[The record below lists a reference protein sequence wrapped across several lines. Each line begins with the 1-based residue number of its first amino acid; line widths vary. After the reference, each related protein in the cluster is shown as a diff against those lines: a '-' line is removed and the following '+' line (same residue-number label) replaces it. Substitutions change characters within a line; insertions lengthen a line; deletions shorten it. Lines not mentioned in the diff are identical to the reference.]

1 MPGTSPRIP
10 LRIAVVGGGISG
22 LAAAYDLAR
31 ARAAGAPIEEYL
43 IEGSDRLGGALRTE
57 RLGDCVFEAGADS
70 FLTAKPEA
78 LALCQEL
85 GLGAQVIGSEDS
97 HPRTWI
103 VRGGELVPLPDG
115 MEFVAPTRLRAL
127 ARTRLLAWREKLD
140 VLRDLLVRPPSGAEP
155 SGGRSAEDES
165 VADFV
170 LRHFGRGVL
179 EKLVEP
185 LLAAVYGGVPEELSA
200 RAVVPRLVEL
210 EERHGSLFRALR
222 ANKKSAAQTEEA
234 NSPAL
239 FSALRGG
246 FGELVTALASRLSQ
260 ERIWVGRALAAV
272 EKTETGYRLYCSA
285 EKLLEADAVV
295 LALPAWEAARLV
307 RSLDAVLAQTLEAI
321 PYSGSV
327 MVGLVYSKAAVA
339 FLPPGHGF
347 LVPRREGL
355 RVRAC
360 TFVSQKFRH
369 RVPPERELLRCFLGA
384 SGDTAVLGWSDEEL
398 LTEARQELRR
408 LVRVTAEPLA
418 AKVARWPQAL
428 PQYTVGH
435 LGRVETIQKRLA
447 EQRGFYLAGNACGGV
462 GVSDCIRAGRQ
473 AAAACLRVLGAGS

>member
-1 MPGTSPRIP
+1 MPGSSPRNP
-10 LRIAVVGGGISG
+10 FRIAVVGGGISG

-43 IEGSDRLGGALRTE
+43 IEGSNRLGGALRTE
-57 RLGDCVFEAGADS
+57 RLADCLFEAGADS
-70 FLTAKPEA
+70 FLTAKPET
-78 LALCQEL
+78 LALCEEL

-127 ARTRLLAWREKLD
+127 ARTRLLEWKEKLS
-140 VLRDLLVRPPSGAEP
+140 VLRDLFVRPRMG
-155 SGGRSAEDES
+155 SAEDESESDES

-200 RAVVPRLVEL
+200 RAVMPRLVEL
-210 EERHGSLFRALR
+210 EERHGSLLRALR
-222 ANKKSAAQTEEA
+222 ANKRSTAERNEA
-234 NSPAL
+234 SSQPL
-239 FSALRGG
+239 FSALRAG
-246 FGELVTALASRLSQ
+246 FGELVTALASRLSR
-260 ERIWVGRALAAV
+260 ERMWVGRPLAAV
-272 EKTETGYRLYCSA
+272 EKTETGYRLYCPA
-285 EKLLEADAVV
+285 EKLIEADAVV

-307 RSLDAVLAQTLEAI
+307 RSLDAVLGETLAAI
-321 PYSGSV
+321 PCSGSV
-327 MVGLVYSKAAVA
+327 MVGLVYSKAAVP
-339 FLPPGHGF
+339 FVPPGHGF

-360 TFVSQKFRH
+360 TFVGQKFRH
-369 RVPPERELLRCFLGA
+369 RVPPERELLRCFLGT
-384 SGDTAVLGWSDEEL
+384 SGNAPILERSDEEL
-398 LTEARQELRR
+398 LEVARGELRR

-418 AKVARWPQAL
+418 ATVARWPRAL

-435 LGRVETIQKRLA
+435 LGRVEKIQKRLA
-447 EQRGFYLAGNACGGV
+447 DHRGLYLAGNARDGI

-473 AAAACLRVLGAGS
+473 AAAACLRLLGAAS